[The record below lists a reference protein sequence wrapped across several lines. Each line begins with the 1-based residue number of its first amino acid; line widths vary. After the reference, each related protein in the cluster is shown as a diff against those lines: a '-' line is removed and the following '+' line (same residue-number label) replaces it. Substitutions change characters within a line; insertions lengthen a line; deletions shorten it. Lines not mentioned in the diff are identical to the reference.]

1 MESTMLNKQVE
12 KLERELHQMNIYLKD
27 IAQSL
32 KVIAN
37 PDLREETWHIDNRPC
52 SLYADKPMYNN
63 TREELSD
70 DDLK

>member
-1 MESTMLNKQVE
+1 MESTLLNKQVE
-12 KLERELHQMNIYLKD
+12 KLEHELHQMNIYLKD

-32 KVIAN
+32 KAIAN
-37 PDLREETWHIDNRPC
+37 PELRAYMPYYHIENT
-52 SLYADKPMYNN
+52 PMCNN